1 MEGVTTT
8 EETPLEP
15 TTLLEAIRYYSELDM
30 ATKAFAA
37 LRWPDGPICP
47 WCGSKENFYTPS
59 RRGWKCKACRQR
71 FSPKAGTICED
82 SPIGFDKW
90 LTAMWMIA
98 NDKNGISSWELHRG
112 IGVTQKT
119 AWFMLQRIR
128 LAMQTGTFE
137 KVAGQVE
144 IDETFIGGKA
154 RNMHK
159 HVKAVK
165 ITGTGGN
172 DKTMV
177 VGVLQRGGKV
187 RANVIN
193 SRKKQTLQAHVKAH
207 VEPGAEIFTDA
218 LKSYEGLNPE
228 FVHQVVDHAVEYV
241 KGQVHTNGMEN
252 FWSLLKRTL
261 KGTYVSVEPFH
272 LFRYLDEQ
280 TFRYNERKHEQG
292 DGGRFKSVV
301 RGCGGKRLTY
311 KRLTGKA
318 TQNEMR
324 LN

>member
-1 MEGVTTT
+1 MVENATTT
-8 EETPLEP
+8 GPK
-15 TTLLEAIRYYSELDM
+15 TLLEAIRYYSNLDT
-30 ATKAFAA
+30 ATKAFAE
-37 LRWPDGPICP
+37 LRWPDGVTCP
-47 WCGSKENFYTPS
+47 YCRSKENFYAPS
-59 RRGWKCKACRQR
+59 RRIWKCKICRKQ
-71 FSPKAGTICED
+71 FSPKVGTVCED

-98 NDKNGISSWELHRG
+98 NDKNGISSMEIHRG
-112 IGVTQKT
+112 LGVTQKT

-137 KVAGQVE
+137 KAIGQVE
-144 IDETFIGGKA
+144 VDETFIGGKA

-159 HVKAVK
+159 WVREQK
-165 ITGTGGN
+165 ITGTGGKG
-172 DKTMV
+172 KTMV

-187 RANVIN
+187 RATVYE
-193 SRKKQTLQAHVKAH
+193 SQKKKALQSHVRQH

-241 KGQVHTNGMEN
+241 KGHVHTNGLEN

-280 TFRYNERKHEQG
+280 TFRFNERKDGQG
-292 DGGRFKSVV
+292 DWGRFQTVV
-301 RGCGGKRLTY
+301 KGCSGKRLTY
-311 KRLTGKA
+311 KKLIGSNSEDGSA
-318 TQNEMR
+318 GI
-324 LN
+324 